1 MWTVGVVAIGQ
12 KLDAGLFWCAVENE
26 GRPGQKVIAYT
37 EQTADAECIAAVLNK
52 IGRPN

>member
-1 MWTVGVVAIGQ
+1 MWAVVVVASGQ
-12 KLDAGLFWCAVENE
+12 KFDAGLFCCVFENE
-26 GRPGQKVIAYT
+26 GLPGQKVIAYT